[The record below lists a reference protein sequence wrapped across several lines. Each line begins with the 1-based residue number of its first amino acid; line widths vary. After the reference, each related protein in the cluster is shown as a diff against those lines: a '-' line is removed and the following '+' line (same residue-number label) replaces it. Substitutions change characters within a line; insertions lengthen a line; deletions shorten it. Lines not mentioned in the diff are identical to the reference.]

1 MDCVGCTCANARF
14 RLALRGDAMMKSK
27 SQQVRFLSKLA
38 LLTGTTV
45 LALVLSSLA
54 HAQQRFNTP
63 DAAVE
68 ALVAAARRG
77 DTRAVVSILGPGSQE
92 LVSSGDPVEDAN
104 VRQEYLTAYDAQHRI
119 VTESGKPA
127 TLVIGQNDW
136 PFPIPIVQR
145 DGQWSF
151 DTAAGREEVLAR
163 RIGRNELGTLKAMLA
178 YWDAQNEYADKFKDK
193 NGQAVYAQ
201 KIVSSPGKKDGLYW
215 PTSGSEPDSPLGEA
229 VAAATQRGYR
239 VGAGEPYHGYYY
251 KILTS
256 QGANAPGGA
265 VDYIVRGNMIGGFG
279 LVAYPAEYG
288 NSGIMTFI
296 INNDGDIY
304 ERDLGPST
312 GRTAAR
318 MTTFNP
324 DHTWRKVVDTEK

>member
-1 MDCVGCTCANARF
+1 MIKTN
-14 RLALRGDAMMKSK
+14 K
-27 SQQVRFLSKLA
+27 VRFLSKLA
-38 LLTGTTV
+38 LLTGTAV

-54 HAQQRFNTP
+54 QAQQRFNAA

-77 DTRAVVSILGPGSQE
+77 DSKSVVSILGPGSQE
-92 LVSSGDPVEDAN
+92 LVSSGDPVADDN
-104 VRQEYLTAYDAQHRI
+104 IKQEFLAAYDAQHRI
-119 VTESGKPA
+119 VSESGKPSV
-127 TLVIGQNDW
+127 LVMGQNDW
-136 PFPIPIVQR
+136 PFPIPLVQR

-163 RIGRNELGTLKAMLA
+163 RIGRNELATMKGMLA
-178 YWDAQNEYADKFKDK
+178 YWDAQNEYADRFKDK

-201 KIVSSPGKKDGLYW
+201 KIVSTPGKKDGLYW

-239 VGAGEPYHGYYY
+239 VGSGEPYHGYYFR
-251 KILTS
+251 ILTS
-256 QGANAPGGA
+256 QGPNAPGGA

-296 INNDGDIY
+296 INNDGDVY
-304 ERDLGPST
+304 EKDLGE
-312 GRTAAR
+312 RTARIASR
-318 MTTFNP
+318 MTSFNP
-324 DHTWRKVVDTEK
+324 DHTWRKVVDTEVIK

>member
-1 MDCVGCTCANARF
+1 
-14 RLALRGDAMMKSK
+14 MMKTK

-38 LLTGTTV
+38 LLTGTAV

-54 HAQQRFNTP
+54 QAQQRFNTA

-77 DTRAVVSILGPGSQE
+77 DSKTVVSILGPGSQE

-119 VTESGKPA
+119 VTESGKPSI
-127 TLVIGQNDW
+127 LVIGQNDW

-163 RIGRNELGTLKAMLA
+163 RVGRNELATLKAMLA
-178 YWDAQNEYADKFKDK
+178 YWDAQNEYADMFKDK
-193 NGQAVYAQ
+193 TGQAVYAQ

-229 VAAATQRGYR
+229 VASATQRGYR
-239 VGAGEPYHGYYY
+239 VGSGEPYHGYYY

-256 QGANAPGGA
+256 QGPSATGGA
-265 VDYIVRGNMIGGFG
+265 VDYIVKGNMIGGFG

-304 ERDLGPST
+304 ERDLGD
-312 GRTAAR
+312 RTARIASR
-318 MTTFNP
+318 MSTFNP